1 MRQRRKQTAATAP
14 SRALDQAQVS
24 LKGHGAVGVNET
36 AKASEDEE
44 EQEGQLNG
52 GAAQESLSSFHADA
66 SLAGSAA
73 ADGRSRDGGN
83 GGAKGGNEVEEAV
96 STRPLEDASIITLD
110 TPMDPEVVRIV
121 DAADASDISTLVDSV
136 MQIAEVCSVG

>member
-1 MRQRRKQTAATAP
+1 MATAP
-14 SRALDQAQVS
+14 SLALDQAQVS

-52 GAAQESLSSFHADA
+52 GAAQESLGSLHANA
-66 SLAGSAA
+66 SLAGPAA
-73 ADGRSRDGGN
+73 ADGGSRDGEN
-83 GGAKGGNEVEEAV
+83 GGVKGGGEMEENM
-96 STRPLEDASIITLD
+96 RPIEDASIITLD

-121 DAADASDISTLVDSV
+121 DAADASDISALVDSV
-136 MQIAEVCSVG
+136 MQIAEVGTVG